1 MAYNNAGSKFSKPA
15 ASAPAR
21 TEGQRP
27 AGNSSSGGGAAT
39 GAKPELLLSTGL
51 FRPKSEKSK
60 ALASVVTEITQ
71 DIKAGTVVYIDVYAN
86 EEAADGKPT
95 HKVQMKKRA

>member
-15 ASAPAR
+15 NAAAR
-21 TEGQRP
+21 TDSPRADAP
-27 AGNSSSGGGAAT
+27 RSGGSGSPAT

-86 EEAADGKPT
+86 EEAAEGKPT

>member
-1 MAYNNAGSKFSKPA
+1 MAYNNQGSKFSKPA
-15 ASAPAR
+15 AAAR
-21 TEGQRP
+21 TDSQRP
-27 AGNSSSGGGAAT
+27 AGSSGNGGAAS
-39 GAKPELLLSTGL
+39 GVKPELLLSTGL

-71 DIKAGTVVYIDVYAN
+71 DIKAGTTVYIDVYAN
-86 EEAADGKPT
+86 EEAAEGKPT

>member
-1 MAYNNAGSKFSKPA
+1 MAYNNQGSKFSKPA
-15 ASAPAR
+15 NATAGVRNDAPRAGGNG
-21 TEGQRP
+21 GQ
-27 AGNSSSGGGAAT
+27 AT

-71 DIKAGTVVYIDVYAN
+71 DIKADTTVYIDVYAN

>member
-1 MAYNNAGSKFSKPA
+1 MAYNNQGSKFSKPA
-15 ASAPAR
+15 ASAAR
-21 TEGQRP
+21 SDAPRG
-27 AGNSSSGGGAAT
+27 GNSGQAT

-71 DIKAGTVVYIDVYAN
+71 DIKAGTTVYIDVYAN

>member
-21 TEGQRP
+21 TDGQRP
-27 AGNSSSGGGAAT
+27 AGNGGGAAT

-86 EEAADGKPT
+86 EEAAEGKPT

>member
-27 AGNSSSGGGAAT
+27 AGNSSQST

>member
-21 TEGQRP
+21 TDAPRSG
-27 AGNSSSGGGAAT
+27 GSSGQST

>member
-21 TEGQRP
+21 ADGQRSGGV
-27 AGNSSSGGGAAT
+27 AGNQSGQST

-86 EEAADGKPT
+86 EEAAEGKPT

>member
-1 MAYNNAGSKFSKPA
+1 MAYNNQGSKFSKPA
-15 ASAPAR
+15 NAAAAGVRSDAPR
-21 TEGQRP
+21 
-27 AGNSSSGGGAAT
+27 AGGNGGSST

-71 DIKAGTVVYIDVYAN
+71 DIKAGTTVYIDVYAN

>member
-15 ASAPAR
+15 NAAAR
-21 TEGQRP
+21 TDSPRAGGSGQ
-27 AGNSSSGGGAAT
+27 AT

>member
-1 MAYNNAGSKFSKPA
+1 MAYNNQGSKFGKPA
-15 ASAPAR
+15 AASSAP
-21 TEGQRP
+21 RP
-27 AGNSSSGGGAAT
+27 AGNGGSAT

-71 DIKAGTVVYIDVYAN
+71 DIKAGTTVYIDVYAN

>member
-1 MAYNNAGSKFSKPA
+1 MAYNNQGSKFSKPA
-15 ASAPAR
+15 NAAVRSDAPR
-21 TEGQRP
+21 
-27 AGNSSSGGGAAT
+27 AGGNGGSAT

-71 DIKAGTVVYIDVYAN
+71 DIKAGTTVYIDVYAN